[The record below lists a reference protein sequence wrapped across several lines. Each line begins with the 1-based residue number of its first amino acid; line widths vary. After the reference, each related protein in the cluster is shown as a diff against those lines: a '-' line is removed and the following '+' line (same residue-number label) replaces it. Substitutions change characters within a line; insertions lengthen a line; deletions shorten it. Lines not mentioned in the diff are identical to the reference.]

1 VASNRITLNA
11 GLSSASARHGLRRL
25 KAGLHRVLKPTGG
38 RAPDRL
44 IMAPQD
50 LRTSDPTIAA
60 EIYAGHL
67 KFAGKLLETHGHSP
81 FGLAAPS
88 AAFEAELHGFSWLR
102 HLRAAET
109 MLAKTN
115 GRALVSDWIAA
126 TRGAPRGVAAEPVVT
141 ARRVLSWIS
150 QSPLLLDK
158 ADASFYRMFL
168 KALGQEIRR
177 LERALIAAP
186 PTELRLLI
194 QIALTSYTLAASE
207 KESDLR
213 AATAQLCAVLEA
225 QILPDGGHISRNPGV
240 VLDLL
245 VDLLPLKLAFAY
257 RRIQTPQSVVSAI
270 DRMMLMLRMMR
281 HTDGS
286 LALFNGMSATRTG
299 LVAAVI
305 AQDDVMAGAPS
316 EAPYTGY
323 QRIETGG
330 SVLIADAGAAGRPPN
345 AGRAHA
351 APAAFEFSAS
361 QQRIFINCGAPP
373 LHRTDVRPFARLT
386 AAHTTLVVNDENIG
400 RFRQPVLGGAAF
412 GDQWV
417 NGPRHVSVQRATLTD
432 GIQIT
437 IEHDGYGKSL
447 GLVHQRRLA
456 LSAHGL
462 LLEGA
467 DTLRSDDKHPDVP
480 YALRFHLHPQVK
492 PALQADST
500 SVVLELPSGQIW
512 LFEASGIALALEES
526 ILFASPDALRRT
538 SQIVVATTLSAH
550 ASVAW
555 SLRQTLK
562 Q

>member
-1 VASNRITLNA
+1 VSSYRITLSA
-11 GLSSASARHGLRRL
+11 GLSGASARHGLRRV

-38 RAPDRL
+38 RSPDRL

-60 EIYAGHL
+60 EIYAGQL
-67 KFAGKLLETHGHSP
+67 KFAGKLLETHGRSP
-81 FGLAAPS
+81 FELAAPS
-88 AAFEAELHGFSWLR
+88 RAFEAELHGFSWLR

-115 GRALVSDWIAA
+115 GRALVSDWIAV
-126 TRGAPRGVAAEPVVT
+126 TRSTPSGVAAEPAVV

-158 ADASFYRMFL
+158 ADAGFYRIFL

-207 KESDLR
+207 KEADLK
-213 AATAQLCAVLEA
+213 AATAQLCDVLDA
-225 QILPDGGHISRNPGV
+225 QILPDGGHVSRNPAV

-281 HTDGS
+281 HADGT
-286 LALFNGMSATRTG
+286 LALFNGMSATRSG

-305 AQDDVMAGAPS
+305 AQDDVMAGAPT
-316 EAPYTGY
+316 EAPHTGY
-323 QRIETGG
+323 QRIEAQG
-330 SVLIADAGAAGRPPN
+330 SVLIADTGAAVRPPH

-351 APAAFEFSAS
+351 APAAFEFSAA

-373 LHRTDVRPFARLT
+373 AHRTDVHPFARLT
-386 AAHTTLVVNDENIG
+386 SAHTTLVADDQNIG
-400 RFRQPVLGGAAF
+400 RFRRPALGGVAL

-417 NGPRHVSVQRATLTD
+417 NGPRHVSVQRAARAEGT
-432 GIQIT
+432 QII

-447 GLVHQRRLA
+447 GLTHQRRLA
-456 LSAHGL
+456 LSVDGQQ
-462 LLEGA
+462 LEGV
-467 DTLRSDDKHPDVP
+467 DLLRGHGQEGDLP
-480 YALRFHLHPQVK
+480 YVLRFHLHPQVK
-492 PALQADST
+492 PVLSADAT
-500 SVVLELPSGQIW
+500 RVVLEVPGGLQWTFDAGG
-512 LFEASGIALALEES
+512 LALALEES

-538 SQIVVATTLSAH
+538 SQIVVATTLHAQ
-550 ASVAW
+550 ASVQW
-555 SLRQTLK
+555 SLRLTRK